1 MVHVNFRGKKFII
14 NTHGEYLLRFG
25 PETDKRFF
33 SGTTLMIP
41 KNFLEVRDGV
51 KYVKFAVNIIGH
63 YMPFSPLCIKYV
75 SC

>member
-1 MVHVNFRGKKFII
+1 
-14 NTHGEYLLRFG
+14 
-25 PETDKRFF
+25 
-33 SGTTLMIP
+33 MIP

-51 KYVKFAVNIIGH
+51 KYVKFAVNIIEH